1 MTSVPV
7 TSGSNTLALDKPL
20 LAYLYINAV
29 FLYRVRSGWPLG
41 GSAAFFRSETRVSK
55 EQRHNAIRQLVAAES
70 IASQDELRRRLVRR
84 GCAVTQA
91 TLSRDIHELRL
102 YKGPNGYEAPNG
114 NGHIEEEEE
123 QPAVGEVLSSFGVAV
138 RQAQNQLVLRTT
150 SGGAQPVALAID
162 HEEWHDVVGTL
173 AGDDTVLIIC
183 LDPRRASHM
192 REKLERMIG

>member
-1 MTSVPV
+1 VTSVPV